1 MIHRVVQAALRQ
13 RFLVLMMTA
22 FITVAGIISFQRMPV
37 DAYPD
42 LSPPMVELI
51 TQWPGH
57 AAEEVERLV
66 TLPLEIEMNG
76 VPHMVVMRSI
86 SLYGLSDIRMTFAED
101 TNDYF
106 ARQVVFERIGQA
118 QLPAGVTPDM
128 APLFSPSGLVY
139 RYVLESPDRSPQEL
153 KTIEDWVVER
163 AYRSVPGVADDS
175 GFGGTTM
182 QYQVLLDPARIY
194 GYHLTVPQVMNALA
208 ANNSNAGGGFYSQGG
223 QFYYV
228 RGIGLVRST
237 EDIGNTVVGA
247 NHGVPIRVRDVGEV
261 TIGHAP
267 RLGEFG
273 YEKNND
279 AVEGVILMRRGEQ
292 TQNVLKGVEAKTEQ
306 LNRQILPPD
315 VKVHPFYDRSELVK
329 LTTDTVEN
337 NLLRGMVLV
346 LIVLIFFLV
355 SFRAAIIVALTI
367 PLALLFSFIV
377 LHAHDVAANLLSIG
391 AIDFGIVIDGT
402 VVMMENIYRELA
414 LREGQEYNL
423 NEVIL
428 AAARDVDRPIF
439 YSVAVIIAGYLPI
452 YALTGP
458 SGKLFHPMAETMS
471 FALIGALILT
481 LTLVPVLASYW
492 FKKGVHERPNRA
504 YEWMK
509 AKYAKQLDWALD
521 RPKTTMVI
529 ATVIFGATLLLIPFI
544 GGEFMPH
551 LDEGALWVRATM
563 PYTISFDEA
572 SKIAPQIRQ
581 ILMSY
586 PQVTVVA
593 SELGR
598 PDDGT
603 DPTGFFNCEFYV
615 GLKPYKDK
623 AWSGDISTKEEL
635 IASVD
640 KKLRTFPGIIFN
652 YTQPAEDA
660 VDEALTG
667 LKSSLAVKVYGG
679 DLQVLQ
685 DKAIQIKNILSKVPG
700 FTELTVVRELGQPSL
715 LIDVDREKIARYGV
729 NVADVEAVIEAAV
742 GGQAVTQVIQ
752 GEKLF
757 DLVVRMQ
764 PQFRSSAHDI
774 GNLLVGTPDG
784 QQIPLSQLADIKQ
797 GNGAS
802 FIYRENNSRYIG
814 VQYSIEGRDLERAV
828 RDGQAAVN
836 KAVVLPAGYRME
848 WGGEYSLFLAAKAQ
862 LNVIGP
868 IAVVIIFM
876 ILFALYG
883 NFKFPV
889 TIALGV
895 IMTEPVGAL
904 LALKLTDT
912 PFSVSSVLGLLAL
925 LGVSVETAVILVS
938 YINKL
943 RQEGMDIRSATRE
956 ASLLRLRPIMMTALV
971 ACLGLLPAALSTG
984 IGSDTQR
991 PFAIVIVAGL
1001 VSRLFIGFFVNPV
1014 LYQLVA
1020 REGDVLQVLNTGAR
1034 SRFGTPQAHSQFGYW
1049 VCPLCIRS
1057 HLLFIDRSI
1066 CPC

>member
-1 MIHRVVQAALRQ
+1 MIHRIVQAALRQ
-13 RFLVLMMTA
+13 RFLVLVLTIFMM
-22 FITVAGIISFQRMPV
+22 VAGIISFRRMPV

-42 LSPPMVELI
+42 LSPPQVELVS
-51 TQWPGH
+51 QWPGH

-66 TLPLEIEMNG
+66 TLPLELELNG
-76 VPHMVVMRSI
+76 VPRVEVMRSI
-86 SLYGLSDIRMTFAED
+86 SLYGLSDVILTFEEGTD
-101 TNDYF
+101 DYF
-106 ARQVVFERIGQA
+106 ARQIVFQRMSQA
-118 QLPAGVTPDM
+118 TLPAGVAPDM

-139 RYVLESPDRSPQEL
+139 RYVLQSPDRSPQEL

-163 AYRSVPGVADDS
+163 EYRSVKGVADDS

-182 QYQVLLDPARIY
+182 QYQVLLDPAKIY
-194 GYHLTVPQVMNALA
+194 GYHLTVPQVVNALTV
-208 ANNSNAGGGFYSQGG
+208 NNANAGGGFYSQGG

-228 RGIGLVRST
+228 RGIGLLRDT
-237 EDIGNTVVGA
+237 GDIGNVVVGS
-247 NHGVPIRVRDVGEV
+247 NNGVPVMVKDIGEV
-261 TIGHAP
+261 EIGHAP
-267 RLGEFG
+267 RLGQFG
-273 YEKNND
+273 YQKNND
-279 AVEGVILMRRGEQ
+279 AVEGVILMLRGEQ
-292 TQNVLKGVEAKTEQ
+292 TQNVLKRVEEKTDE
-306 LNRQILPPD
+306 LNKSVLPPD
-315 VKVHPFYDRSELVK
+315 VKIHPYYDRSELVT
-329 LTTDTVEN
+329 LTTDTVEG

-355 SFRAAIIVALTI
+355 SWRAAIIVALTI
-367 PLALLFSFIV
+367 PLALLFAFIV
-377 LHAHDVAANLLSIG
+377 LHAHDGAANLLSIG
-391 AIDFGIVIDGT
+391 AIDFGIIIDGT
-402 VVMMENIYRELA
+402 VVMVENIYRELA
-414 LREGQEYNL
+414 LRSGESYSL

-428 AAARDVDRPIF
+428 AAAKDVDRPIF
-439 YSVAVIIAGYLPI
+439 YSVAVILAGYLPI
-452 YALTGP
+452 YALSGP
-458 SGKLFHPMAETMS
+458 SAKLFHPMAETMS
-471 FALIGALILT
+471 FALVGALILT

-492 FKKGVHERPNRA
+492 FKSGVKEHTNRA

-509 AKYAKQLDWALD
+509 RKYAGQLDWALD
-521 RPKTTMVI
+521 RPKLTMLI
-529 ATVIFGATLLLIPFI
+529 ACLIFGATLILVPFI

-563 PYTISFDEA
+563 PYTISFEEA
-572 SKIAPQIRQ
+572 SKIAPQIRG

-623 AWSGDISTKEEL
+623 SWSGDVDTKAKL
-635 IASVD
+635 IESVN
-640 KKLRTFPGIIFN
+640 KKLTAFPGIVFN

-667 LKSSLAVKVYGG
+667 LKSSLAVKIYGD
-679 DLQVLQ
+679 DLNVLQ
-685 DKAIQIKNILSKVPG
+685 DRAIQIKNTLSKVPG
-700 FTELTVVRELGQPSL
+700 FTDLTVVRELGQPSL
-715 LIDVDREKIARYGV
+715 LIDVDREKIARYGI
-729 NVADVEAVIEAAV
+729 NVADVEAVVSAAV
-742 GGQAVTQVIQ
+742 GGQAATQVIQ

-764 PQFRSSAHDI
+764 PQFRSSAHEI
-774 GNLLVGTPDG
+774 GQLLVGTPDG
-784 QQIPLSQLADIKQ
+784 KQIPLSELATIRQ

-828 RDGQAAVN
+828 RDGQDAVN
-836 KAVVLPAGYRME
+836 KTVILPQGYRLT
-848 WGGEYSLFLAAKAQ
+848 WGGEYSQFLEAKSQ
-862 LNVIGP
+862 LTFIGP
-868 IAVVIIFM
+868 IALVIIFM

-895 IMTEPVGAL
+895 ILTEPVGAL
-904 LALKLTDT
+904 LALKLTGT

-943 RQEGMDIRSATRE
+943 RQEGMDIRTATRE

-971 ACLGLLPAALSTG
+971 ACLGLLPAALATG
-984 IGSDTQR
+984 IGSDTQK

-1001 VSRLFIGFFVNPV
+1001 ISRLCIGFFVNPV
-1014 LYQLVA
+1014 LYQMVA
-1020 REGDVLQVLNTGAR
+1020 REGDVLQV
-1034 SRFGTPQAHSQFGYW
+1034 
-1049 VCPLCIRS
+1049 
-1057 HLLFIDRSI
+1057 
-1066 CPC
+1066 

>member
-1 MIHRVVQAALRQ
+1 MIHRIVQAALRQ
-13 RFLVLMMTA
+13 RFLVLMLTA
-22 FITVAGIISFQRMPV
+22 FITIGGVMSFRRMPV

-42 LSPPMVELI
+42 LSPPQVEII
-51 TQWPGH
+51 TQWPDH

-66 TLPLEIEMNG
+66 TLPLELAMNG

-86 SLYGLSDIRMTFAED
+86 SLYGLSDLILTFD
-101 TNDYF
+101 DNTDDYF
-106 ARQVVFERIGQA
+106 ARQIVFQRLA
-118 QLPAGVTPDM
+118 DATLPTGITPSM

-139 RYVLESPDRSPQEL
+139 RYVIESPDRTPQEL

-182 QYQVLLDPARIY
+182 QYQVLLDPARLY
-194 GYHLTVPQVMNALA
+194 GYHLTVPQVITALT
-208 ANNSNAGGGFYSQGG
+208 ANNANAGGGFYSQGG

-228 RGIGLVRST
+228 RGIGLVKNT
-237 EDIGNTVVGA
+237 EDIGAIVVGA
-247 NHGVPIRVRDVGEV
+247 NKGVPIRVRD
-261 TIGHAP
+261 IGDVVIGNAP

-273 YEKNND
+273 YQKNND
-279 AVEGVILMRRGEQ
+279 AVEGVILMLRGAQ
-292 TQNVLKGVEAKTEQ
+292 TQTVLLGVEAKTKE
-306 LNRQILPPD
+306 LNEHILPKD
-315 VKVHPFYDRSELVK
+315 VKIHPYYDRSELVD
-329 LTTDTVEN
+329 LTTSTVEN
-337 NLLRGMVLV
+337 NLLRGMLLV

-355 SFRAAIIVALTI
+355 SFRAAVIVALTI
-367 PLALLFSFIV
+367 PLSLLFAFIV

-414 LREGQEYNL
+414 LRSGQEYNL
-423 NEVIL
+423 SEVIQ
-428 AAARDVDRPIF
+428 AAAKDVDRPIF

-452 YALTGP
+452 YALSGP
-458 SGKLFHPMAETMS
+458 AGKLFHPMAETMS
-471 FALIGALILT
+471 FALVGALILT
-481 LTLVPVLASYW
+481 LTLVPVLAWYW
-492 FKKGVHERPNRA
+492 FKGGIKEKPNRA
-504 YEWMK
+504 FDWMK
-509 AKYAKQLDWALD
+509 DKYAKQLDWALE
-521 RPKTTMVI
+521 RPKVTLLI
-529 ATVIFGATLLLIPFI
+529 ASLIFGACMLLVPFI

-563 PYTISFDEA
+563 PYTISFEEA
-572 SKIAPQIRQ
+572 SAIAPQIRD
-581 ILMSY
+581 ILKSY

-603 DPTGFFNCEFYV
+603 DSTGFFNCEFYV
-615 GLKPYKDK
+615 GLQPYSDK
-623 AWSGDISTKEEL
+623 SWKGENDTKEKL
-635 IASVD
+635 IEAVN
-640 KKLRTFPGIIFN
+640 KKLTAFPGIIFN

-667 LKSSLAVKVYGG
+667 LKSSLAVKVYGD
-679 DLQVLQ
+679 DLNILQ
-685 DKAIQIKNILSKVPG
+685 DRAVQIKNVLAKVPG
-700 FTELTVVRELGQPSL
+700 FTDLTVVRELGQPSL
-715 LIDVDREKIARYGV
+715 LIDVDREKIARFGI
-729 NVADVEAVIEAAV
+729 NVADVEAVISAAV
-742 GGQAVTQVIQ
+742 GGQAATQVIQ

-764 PQFRSSAHDI
+764 PQFRSSAQEI

-784 QQIPLSQLADIKQ
+784 QQIPLSQLSTITQ

-802 FIYRENNSRYIG
+802 FIYREDNSRYIG
-814 VQYSIEGRDLERAV
+814 VQYSIQGRDLARAV
-828 RDGQAAVN
+828 EDGQSAVTKAVN
-836 KAVVLPAGYRME
+836 LPQGYTLA
-848 WGGEYSLFLAAKAQ
+848 WGGEYSQFLEARSQ
-862 LNVIGP
+862 LSFIGP
-868 IAVVIIFM
+868 LAIVLIFM

-904 LALKLTDT
+904 IALKLTHT

-943 RQEGMDIRSATRE
+943 RQEGMDIRKATRE

-1001 VSRLFIGFFVNPV
+1001 ISRLCIGFFVNPV
-1014 LYQLVA
+1014 LYELVA
-1020 REGDVLQVLNTGAR
+1020 REGDTLQV
-1034 SRFGTPQAHSQFGYW
+1034 
-1049 VCPLCIRS
+1049 
-1057 HLLFIDRSI
+1057 
-1066 CPC
+1066 